1 MGVYCEKPPGCHR
14 STELLWFAFSLEA
27 TSLTERP
34 VPDSVETTGADLD
47 ARYGRTPASANRTR
61 VIVAISALAFAV
73 VFVLWLVWAGLLGSP
88 AQFQATDTA
97 HSIIG
102 DSAVDVTWQ
111 FTVEPGTDA
120 RCAVQ
125 ALNETFAIVGWKIV
139 DVPASSIRTRDL
151 TERVLTTEPAVT
163 GLIYRCW
170 LT

>member
-1 MGVYCEKPPGCHR
+1 M
-14 STELLWFAFSLEA
+14 T
-27 TSLTERP
+27 
-34 VPDSVETTGADLD
+34 DLD
-47 ARYGRTPASANRTR
+47 ARTALDERYGRTPSAAGRTR
-61 VIVAISALAFAV
+61 LVVVLSAIAFAV
-73 VFVLWLVWAGLLGSP
+73 VFVLWLVWGGLLGAP
-88 AQFQATDTA
+88 AQFQANDTA
-97 HSIIG
+97 HKVIG

-125 ALNETFAIVGWKIV
+125 ALNSTFAIVGWKVV
-139 DVPASSIRTRDL
+139 DVPASTTRTRDL